1 MICLSGIS
9 MKRLVKINLSTYL
22 MSILKRSSRQLL
34 SEIFLTQHI
43 SEAKYHQKS
52 NKEQN
57 KFE

>member
-1 MICLSGIS
+1 